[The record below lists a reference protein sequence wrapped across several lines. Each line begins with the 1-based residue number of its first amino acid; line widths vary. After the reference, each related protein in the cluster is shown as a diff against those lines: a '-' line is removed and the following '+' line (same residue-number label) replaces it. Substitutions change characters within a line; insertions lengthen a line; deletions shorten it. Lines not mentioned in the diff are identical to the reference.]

1 MIYVITGAPCSGK
14 TTYVSEKAKE
24 NELIIDY
31 DSIAEALGAKRYE
44 ATGRIQA
51 VALEVREKA
60 IDMALTKPDEN
71 SWIIHSNPNEE
82 KLKRYEDAGA
92 EIITLDPGKDVC
104 LERAKADGRPESTF
118 IGIHKWYAEEK
129 GKEKDHMKY
138 KTVELKADDTGTIKG
153 YFSTYDEEPDSYG
166 DIIKAGAFT
175 ETFAKRK
182 ESGHP
187 FPLCWNHNFDNVIGV
202 VDSIEDTDKGPF
214 IEAHFLDTPKA
225 QEVREFVKS
234 GAVYQFSFAYDVLE
248 CERPTKEQAV
258 KGIENVLTKLEVF
271 EISVVTVP
279 ANQNAV
285 VTEVKSGRRNSA
297 KDLNTL
303 DEVENLINQALDK
316 LKTLKE
322 EVEEP
327 TEDTSD
333 EAEEAE
339 EVATEV
345 NGAPEEQ
352 KSVDNSR
359 KEALLAFIKTMKEGS
374 LYES

>member
-1 MIYVITGAPCSGK
+1 
-14 TTYVSEKAKE
+14 
-24 NELIIDY
+24 
-31 DSIAEALGAKRYE
+31 
-44 ATGRIQA
+44 
-51 VALEVREKA
+51 
-60 IDMALTKPDEN
+60 
-71 SWIIHSNPNEE
+71 
-82 KLKRYEDAGA
+82 
-92 EIITLDPGKDVC
+92 
-104 LERAKADGRPESTF
+104 
-118 IGIHKWYAEEK
+118 
-129 GKEKDHMKY
+129 MKY
-138 KTVELKADDTGTIKG
+138 KTVELKADDTGVIKG

-187 FPLCWNHNFDNVIGV
+187 FPLCWNHNFDNVIGA
-202 VDSIEDTDKGPF
+202 VDSIEDTEKGPL
-214 IEAHFLDTPKA
+214 IEAHFLNTPKA

-297 KDLNTL
+297 KDLNTI

-327 TEDTSD
+327 AEDIS
-333 EAEEAE
+333 EEEAE
-339 EVATEV
+339 VTEEVETEV

-352 KSVDNSR
+352 KSEDNSR
-359 KEALLAFIKTMKEGS
+359 KDALLTLIKKMKEEDS
-374 LYES
+374 ENES